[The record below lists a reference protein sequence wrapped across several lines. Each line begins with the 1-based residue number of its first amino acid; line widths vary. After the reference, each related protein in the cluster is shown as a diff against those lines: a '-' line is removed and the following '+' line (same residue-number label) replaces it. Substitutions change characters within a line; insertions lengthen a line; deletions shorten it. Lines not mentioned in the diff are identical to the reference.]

1 MDTKTRSNF
10 LARVLVAAVFCSHAI
25 GVKATYA
32 YFAGYEPLTNVT
44 RHSMIDLDLKDIMS
58 GLGSELRR
66 RPQRL
71 APPPRL
77 VLVMPVNTAPMPWV
91 FPTTDDA
98 QCDRDPTSREYIKTN
113 SPACSNSFDIWMHGK
128 NSLKS
133 TAVRNISKFSSG
145 AATKGSTA
153 SIPYK
158 NNAFISIMDAYW
170 KSKNLNEFTW
180 GFDMINAA
188 FEGTQ
193 IGDLN
198 FGTVGRTFR
207 KEAIKKGLIYLNVYP
222 YAIWEIRD
230 MINDCRQGTSNDDSS
245 VKAWDEAV
253 AFWAGSQTRDYAYG
267 AANDDDNFLYAL
279 GDKRCANFG
288 TCATGFT
295 GTAQVNQELLALFNH
310 GKEQARSGNCDPID
324 NIHEKIGTMMML
336 PFIQGTIRYLYYTKD
351 TQDAKSAGELW
362 AFATAI
368 LPFLNEV
375 NPAAAEALYKRAWL
389 LDFSGSF
396 EADKKLL
403 ESTYSQFGVGAGK
416 GMITCSKI
424 GDLYSDPQTML
435 SENTC
440 TSSSSSDDAQKLALP
455 LGLGLGAVCVVS
467 IGLAAMF
474 YSKERKVKLM
484 YDDLVKIKAPP
495 V

>member
-1 MDTKTRSNF
+1 MDMKTRSNF
-10 LARVLVAAVFCSHAI
+10 LARVLVAAVLCSHAI

-44 RHSMIDLDLKDIMS
+44 RHSMIDLDLKDIMA
-58 GLGSELRR
+58 GLGQNCGEDLNDCAATTDCPGSACQYSAE
-66 RPQRL
+66 
-71 APPPRL
+71 A
-77 VLVMPVNTAPMPWV
+77 MS
-91 FPTTDDA
+91 FPTDDA
-98 QCDRDPTSREYIKTN
+98 QCDFNVANYIKTN
-113 SPACSNSFDIWMHGK
+113 TPACSNSFDIWMHGK

-133 TAVRNISKFSSG
+133 TAVRSISTFAYGAETKGAG
-145 AATKGSTA
+145 AA
-153 SIPYK
+153 IPYK
-158 NNAFISIMDAYW
+158 ENAFISIMNAYW
-170 KSKNLNEFTW
+170 KSKNLNEYTW
-180 GFDMINAA
+180 GYDMIKAA

-207 KEAIKKGLIYLNVYP
+207 KEAIKKGLLYLNVYP
-222 YAIWEIRD
+222 YAIWEMQD
-230 MINDCRQGTSNDDSS
+230 QINDCRQGTSNDDSS

-253 AFWAGSQTRDYAYG
+253 AFWAGSLTRDYAYG
-267 AANDDDNFLYAL
+267 AKNDDDNFLYAL

-288 TCATGFT
+288 TCANGFT
-295 GTAQVNQELLALFNH
+295 GTALVNQELLALFNH

-324 NIHEKIGTMMML
+324 DIHEKIGTMMML

-375 NPAAAEALYKRAWL
+375 NPAAAEVLYKRAWL

-416 GMITCSKI
+416 GMITCERV

-440 TSSSSSDDAQKLALP
+440 SSSSTSDDADKLSLP
-455 LGLGLGAVCVVS
+455 LGLALGAICVVS
-467 IGLAAMF
+467 IGLAATF
-474 YSKERKVKLM
+474 YTKERKVKLM